1 MAKILP
7 ILKTVGK
14 VLMVVLLLITVAT
27 NLAVAYIVFAPDTMP
42 KPFYL
47 EYSYPAMGATEEA
60 SGSHGTTTDASHST
74 EPAVPVSDHETEHI
88 QVVPKHLE
96 PGHGIMIDTGK
107 KVINLAEPDGR
118 TYIQVRITLEFA
130 PGDPAFYMTHDAE
143 GEEDSGGGGGHGGG
157 EGDAA
162 PSFEAAFTEEVNTK
176 LPVIN
181 DLIISLISSKKFEDV
196 YTSDG
201 KEMLREEI
209 ATHINDMLPDYHVSY
224 VYFTEFVVQ

>member
-1 MAKILP
+1 MARILP
-7 ILKTVGK
+7 ILKTVGRILMI
-14 VLMVVLLLITVAT
+14 VLFLITVGT
-27 NLAVAYIVFAPDTMP
+27 NLAVAYIVFAPDTMA

-47 EYSYPAMGATEEA
+47 EYSYPAAGAEQAGDSHGGSADTSHATEL
-60 SGSHGTTTDASHST
+60 
-74 EPAVPVSDHETEHI
+74 PAMPVSSHDPEPI

-130 PGDPAFYMTHDAE
+130 PGDPSFYMSHTAE
-143 GEEDSGGGGGHGGG
+143 EGEDSGGDGHGGG
-157 EGDAA
+157 EEAGTA
-162 PSFEAAFTEEVNTK
+162 SFETIFTEDVQTK

-196 YTSDG
+196 YTAEG

-209 ATHINDMLPDYHVSY
+209 ATQINTMLPDYHISY

>member
-1 MAKILP
+1 MANLLP
-7 ILKTVGK
+7 ILKTVGR
-14 VLMVVLLLITVAT
+14 VLMIVLLLITVGT

-47 EYSYPAMGATEEA
+47 EYSYPSMGAPEEA
-60 SGSHGTTTDASHST
+60 SGSHDHTTEDSHAT
-74 EPAVPVSDHETEHI
+74 APAVPVSDHAEDHV

-96 PGHGIMIDTGK
+96 PGHGIMVDTGK
-107 KVINLAEPDGR
+107 KVINLAEPGGR

-130 PGDPAFYMTHDAE
+130 PGDPAFYMPHTAE
-143 GEEDSGGGGGHGGG
+143 EEDSGDSGGHGGG
-157 EGDAA
+157 GGEAA
-162 PSFEAAFTEEVNTK
+162 PSFEAVFTDEVNTK

-196 YTSDG
+196 YTADG

-209 ATHINDMLPDYHVSY
+209 ATQINHMLPDYHVSY